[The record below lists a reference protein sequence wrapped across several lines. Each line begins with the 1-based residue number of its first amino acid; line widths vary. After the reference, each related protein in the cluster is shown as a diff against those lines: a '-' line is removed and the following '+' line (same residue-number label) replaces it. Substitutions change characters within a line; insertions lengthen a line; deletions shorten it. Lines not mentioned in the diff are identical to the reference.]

1 MTSGYNIQQTFNMS
15 LHRIAEASRLTGV
28 APPVLRAWEA
38 RYGVPTPKRTRAG
51 YRVFDA
57 EDVALI
63 TAMRDLV
70 SRGVA
75 PAEAARLARAAR
87 ARGEPDHEA
96 RALEAARVRLR
107 AALDAW
113 DGETAD
119 HLIERMLLTF
129 GLAPALNRVLLPYLH
144 ELGERW
150 ARGEI
155 TVSDEHFASG
165 VVRARL
171 VASATQWCDAPGPL
185 ALLACAPGESHDIGL
200 VGFGLA
206 LHGYFGWRISYL
218 GADAPID
225 DVARAAAELRP
236 AAIVIS
242 AVDGTRFE
250 ECFDRIR
257 ELAESA
263 RLAIGGAG
271 ATRDLARRLGAELL
285 TGDPALAARSLAGGE
300 AAW

>member
-1 MTSGYNIQQTFNMS
+1 MS

-38 RYGVPTPKRTRAG
+38 RYGVPTPQRTRAG
-51 YRVFDA
+51 YRVFDG

-96 RALEAARVRLR
+96 RALEVARIRLR
-107 AALDAW
+107 AALDVW

-119 HLIERMLLTF
+119 QIIERLLLTF
-129 GLAPALNRVLLPYLH
+129 GLAAALNRVLLPYLH

-150 ARGEI
+150 ARGEV
-155 TVSDEHFASG
+155 TVSHEHFASG

-171 VASATQWCDAPGPL
+171 VACARPWCDAPGPL

-200 VGFGLA
+200 VGFGLV
-206 LHGYFGWRISYL
+206 LHGHFGWRISYL

-225 DVARAAAELRP
+225 DTARAVAELRP
-236 AAIVIS
+236 SAVVIS
-242 AVDGTRFE
+242 AVDRARF
-250 ECFDRIR
+250 
-257 ELAESA
+257 
-263 RLAIGGAG
+263 GGAG
-271 ATRDLARRLGAELL
+271 ASRDLARRLGAELL
-285 TGDPALAARSLAGGE
+285 VGDPALAARSLARGE

>member
-1 MTSGYNIQQTFNMS
+1 MS

-57 EDVALI
+57 EDVALT

-75 PAEAARLARAAR
+75 PAEAARLARTAR

-96 RALEAARVRLR
+96 RALEAARLRLR
-107 AALDAW
+107 VALDAW

-119 HLIERMLLTF
+119 QIIERLLLTF
-129 GLAPALNRVLLPYLH
+129 GLAAALNRVLLPYLH

-150 ARGEI
+150 ARGEV
-155 TVSDEHFASG
+155 TVSHEHFASG

-171 VASATQWCDAPGPL
+171 VACARPWCDAPGPL

-200 VGFGLA
+200 VGFGLV

-218 GADAPID
+218 GADAPVD
-225 DVARAAAELRP
+225 DMTRAAAELRP
-236 AAIVIS
+236 AAVVLS
-242 AVDGTRFE
+242 AVDPARFE
-250 ECFDRIR
+250 ECSKPLR
-257 ELAESA
+257 ELAENV

-271 ATRDLARRLGAELL
+271 ASRALARRLGAELL
-285 TGDPALAARSLAGGE
+285 SGDPAVAARSLAAGE